1 MHHCLINTN
10 ASERIY
16 SSESELLLIDLILLN
31 KIKDHLLLGSVSS
44 NFLARSFITRSLS
57 TMMVFCRK
65 GKVRGYNHRWFPLL
79 YSVHKHSLE
88 LTDKSLK
95 DLYYAFHKSVETIK
109 LEIFKTFLVL
119 IIKSITLPLKPPDN
133 KRYSIPTRLNSE
145 I

>member
-31 KIKDHLLLGSVSS
+31 KIKDHLLLWSASS
-44 NFLARSFITRSLS
+44 NFLAPSFITRSLS

-65 GKVRGYNHRWFPLL
+65 RKVRGYNRWFPLL

-88 LTDKSLK
+88 LDDKSLK
-95 DLYYAFHKSVETIK
+95 DLYYVFHKSVEPIK
-109 LEIFKTFLVL
+109 LEIFETFLVL